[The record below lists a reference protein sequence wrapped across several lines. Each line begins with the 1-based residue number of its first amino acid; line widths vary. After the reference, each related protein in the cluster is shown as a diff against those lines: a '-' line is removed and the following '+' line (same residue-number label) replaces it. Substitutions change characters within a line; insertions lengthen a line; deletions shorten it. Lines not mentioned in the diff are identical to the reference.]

1 MNKKLL
7 AAGALALTMTLGGG
21 AALAGPAYAAAAD
34 TVADTQ
40 QQSAS
45 TDTSAKGAMKKRGGA
60 QKLDHAAI
68 ASLLGMTEE
77 ELRTAQREGKTL
89 ATLAGEQGIAVQSV
103 IDLLV
108 EQLTANL
115 DAKLADGSLTQDQ
128 YATEKAEVSAKAAE
142 LVNRVPGGKGGFGGR
157 GGTHLDK
164 EGIASLLGVTADELK
179 TGLRAGKSLA
189 TLADENGVSQQSVV
203 DLVTNGLAAELDK
216 RLADGKITQTEY
228 DSRKAGLADQA
239 LEIVNGTHPDKGGR
253 RGHGSQTDPDEAQTE
268 TQAQTTAS

>member
-1 MNKKLL
+1 MNIMSKKLL

-21 AALAGPAYAAAAD
+21 AALAGQAYAAAAD
-34 TVADTQ
+34 TQ
-40 QQSAS
+40 QSSAS
-45 TDTSAKGAMKKRGGA
+45 TDTSAKGTMKKRGGA

-68 ASLLGMTEE
+68 ASLLGVTEE

-89 ATLAGEQGIAVQSV
+89 ATLAGEKGIAVQSV
-103 IDLLV
+103 IDLLAK
-108 EQLTANL
+108 QLTANL

-128 YATEKAEVSAKAAE
+128 YSTEKAEVSAKAAE
-142 LVNRVPGGKGGFGGR
+142 LVNRVSGGKGGFGGR

-164 EGIASLLGVTADELK
+164 EGIASLLGMTADNLK

-203 DLVTNGLAAELDK
+203 DLVTSGLAAELDK
-216 RLADGKITQTEY
+216 RLANGKITQTEY

-239 LEIVNGTHPDKGGR
+239 LEIVNGTHPDQGDR
-253 RGHGSQTDPDEAQTE
+253 RGYGSQPEPDAAQTE
-268 TQAQTTAS
+268 TQAQTMES

>member
-1 MNKKLL
+1 MNIMSKKLL

-21 AALAGPAYAAAAD
+21 AALAGQAYAAAAD
-34 TVADTQ
+34 TQ
-40 QQSAS
+40 QSSAS
-45 TDTSAKGAMKKRGGA
+45 TDTSAKGTMKKRGGA

-68 ASLLGMTEE
+68 ASLLGVTEE

-89 ATLAGEQGIAVQSV
+89 ATLAGEKGIAVQSV
-103 IDLLV
+103 IDLLAK
-108 EQLTANL
+108 QLTANL

-128 YATEKAEVSAKAAE
+128 YSTEKAEVSAKAAE
-142 LVNRVPGGKGGFGGR
+142 LVNRVSGGKGGFGGR

-164 EGIASLLGVTADELK
+164 EGIASLLGMTADNLK

-203 DLVTNGLAAELDK
+203 DLVTSGLAAELDK
-216 RLADGKITQTEY
+216 RLANGKITQTEY

-239 LEIVNGTHPDKGGR
+239 LEIVNGGR
-253 RGHGSQTDPDEAQTE
+253 RGGILNVD
-268 TQAQTTAS
+268 TAR

>member
-21 AALAGPAYAAAAD
+21 AALAGQANAAAAD
-34 TVADTQ
+34 TAGGTQ
-40 QQSAS
+40 QSFTS
-45 TDTSAKGAMKKRGGA
+45 TDTSAKGTMKKRGGA

-89 ATLAGEQGIAVQSV
+89 ATLAGEQSIVVQSV
-103 IDLLV
+103 IDLV
-108 EQLTANL
+108 SEQLTANL
-115 DAKLADGSLTQDQ
+115 DAKLAEGRLTQDE
-128 YATEKAEVSAKAAE
+128 YSMEKAEVSTKAAE

-203 DLVTNGLAAELDK
+203 DLVTSELTAALDK

-239 LEIVNGTHPDKGGR
+239 LEIVNGTQPDKGGR
-253 RGHGSQTDPDEAQTE
+253 QGHESQPNPDEAQTE
-268 TQAQTTAS
+268 AQAQTTES